1 MNSPVEIIGGRKQT
15 TMNSDSQARAE
26 GFPQQDGPGSQS
38 RQDFSHAHVQTH
50 DSIAIPQQHSSSQ
63 NGDISVEFGKIR
75 EIPEF
80 SLIEASPQQIELF
93 GERFDRI
100 ASNVETVIQGKREVV
115 ELVSLALIA
124 EGHVLVEDVPGVG
137 KTQLAKSMARS
148 IDGAFNRIQFT
159 PDLLPS
165 DVTGVSVWDRNRSE
179 FEFKPGPIFANIVVG
194 DEINRASPK
203 TQSAL
208 LEAMEERQVTSD
220 GMTRELGQPFM
231 VMATQNP
238 LEHEG
243 TYPLPEAQLDRFM
256 MRVVIG
262 YPSRQKELEMLDTHG
277 VRSTFHD
284 LEPVVTIDEVTEL
297 IAIARGVTVSQSVKT
312 YIVDLVEGTR
322 NHSDILLGA
331 SPRSAL
337 FLQRLTRARAASQ
350 GREYVTPDD
359 VKALATPV
367 LEHRMSLRP
376 EAQMRGET
384 LAEII
389 DEVMAR
395 LRVPGTTSRVGT

>member
-1 MNSPVEIIGGRKQT
+1 MSPHGQT
-15 TMNSDSQARAE
+15 SPHRLPE
-26 GFPQQDGPGSQS
+26 EDGPTDQSQ
-38 RQDFSHAHVQTH
+38 Q
-50 DSIAIPQQHSSSQ
+50 
-63 NGDISVEFGKIR
+63 
-75 EIPEF
+75 
-80 SLIEASPQQIELF
+80 ASPQPITHESVASPEGHSSPHNGGAPVESPAKATLRELHLSEVSAQQIDRF
-93 GERFDRI
+93 SERFDRI
-100 ASNVETVIQGKREVV
+100 AANVERVIQGKRDVV
-115 ELVSLALIA
+115 ELVLLALVA

-137 KTQLAKSMARS
+137 KTQLAKSVAKS
-148 IDGAFNRIQFT
+148 IDSVFQRVQFT

-165 DVTGVSVWDRNRSE
+165 DVTGVSVWDRNRNE

-220 GMTRELGQPFM
+220 GVTRPLPLPFM

-262 YPSRQKELEMLDTHG
+262 YPSRQKELEILDTHG
-277 VRSTFHD
+277 VRSTFLD
-284 LEPVVTIDEVTEL
+284 LEPVVSIEEVEEMVS
-297 IAIARGVTVSQSVKT
+297 IARAVAVSQSVKT

-322 NHSDILLGA
+322 THADVLLGA

-337 FLQRLTRARAASQ
+337 FLQRLSRARAASQ

-359 VKALATPV
+359 IKALAHPV
-367 LEHRMSLRP
+367 LEHRMGLRP
-376 EAQMRGET
+376 EAQMRGESLPEAIEELMT
-384 LAEII
+384 
-389 DEVMAR
+389 R
-395 LRVPGTTSRVGT
+395 LRVPGTTSRIAT

>member
-1 MNSPVEIIGGRKQT
+1 MSTHGGTYPQ
-15 TMNSDSQARAE
+15 
-26 GFPQQDGPGSQS
+26 GLPQQNRPDDQ
-38 RQDFSHAHVQTH
+38 RQQVFDQTPPNAHE
-50 DSIAIPQQHSSSQ
+50 SIATPSPDSSAQ
-63 NGDISVEFGKIR
+63 NGGVSVESRPKEENR
-75 EIPEF
+75 ERHLSEVSAPQ
-80 SLIEASPQQIELF
+80 IEAFS
-93 GERFDRI
+93 ERFDRI
-100 ASNVETVIQGKREVV
+100 ASNVERVIQGKRDVV
-115 ELVSLALIA
+115 ELVLLALVA

-137 KTQLAKSMARS
+137 KTQLAKSVARS
-148 IDGAFNRIQFT
+148 IDSLFQRIQFT

-165 DVTGVSVWDRNRSE
+165 DVTGVSVWDRNRNE
-179 FEFKPGPIFANIVVG
+179 FEFKAGPIFANIVVG

-220 GMTRELGQPFM
+220 GVTRPLPLPFM

-262 YPSRQKELEMLDTHG
+262 YPSRQKELEILDTHG
-277 VRSTFHD
+277 VRSTFYD
-284 LEPVVTIDEVTEL
+284 LEPVVSVAEIEEM
-297 IAIARGVTVSQSVKT
+297 IAVARKVTVSQSVKT

-322 NHSDILLGA
+322 NHADVLLGA

-337 FLQRLTRARAASQ
+337 FLQRLSRARAASQ

-359 VKALATPV
+359 IKALSHPV
-367 LEHRMSLRP
+367 LEHRMALRP
-376 EAQMRGET
+376 EAQMRGDSMPDV
-384 LAEII
+384 I
-389 DEVMAR
+389 DELMTR
-395 LRVPGTTSRVGT
+395 LRVPGTTSRIAT